1 MKRNYGRL
9 IFTLLYYPLL
19 PDNEDEEDD
28 MSLERRLTG
37 MPVGLKNL
45 GNTCYVN
52 SFLQIWFHNVPFR
65 EALYKWDPGH
75 DPLESEN
82 ETLLEAEHYRPKGK
96 VARYEMSSESTNH
109 KQTSFFSRQS
119 KLRISFMSKQTFFFI
134 FVIL

>member
-1 MKRNYGRL
+1 
-9 IFTLLYYPLL
+9 
-19 PDNEDEEDD
+19 
-28 MSLERRLTG
+28 

-65 EALYKWDPGH
+65 EALYKWDPEH
-75 DPLESEN
+75 DPHESEN

-109 KQTSFFSRQS
+109 KQTSFFENKFYVSTNLFLYSWLYDVIRTNIRIRTYITYNANLSRFQ
-119 KLRISFMSKQTFFFI
+119 IITY
-134 FVIL
+134 

>member
-1 MKRNYGRL
+1 
-9 IFTLLYYPLL
+9 
-19 PDNEDEEDD
+19 
-28 MSLERRLTG
+28 

-65 EALYKWDPGH
+65 EALYKWSPEH

-96 VARYEMSSESTNH
+96 VARYEKFRLLSNSIMAMENSVGET
-109 KQTSFFSRQS
+109 
-119 KLRISFMSKQTFFFI
+119 
-134 FVIL
+134 

>member
-1 MKRNYGRL
+1 L
-9 IFTLLYYPLL
+9 LLYYITYPLS

-65 EALYKWDPGH
+65 EALYKWDPDH

-109 KQTSFFSRQS
+109 KQTSFLFQ
-119 KLRISFMSKQTFFFI
+119 
-134 FVIL
+134 

>member
-1 MKRNYGRL
+1 
-9 IFTLLYYPLL
+9 
-19 PDNEDEEDD
+19 
-28 MSLERRLTG
+28 

-109 KQTSFFSRQS
+109 KQMSFFFQQAIKVEDNFNASTN
-119 KLRISFMSKQTFFFI
+119 TFFFNSRV
-134 FVIL
+134 FMT

>member
-1 MKRNYGRL
+1 MQNFEYF
-9 IFTLLYYPLL
+9 FTV
-19 PDNEDEEDD
+19 NEDEEDD

-65 EALYKWDPGH
+65 EALYKWDPGR

-82 ETLLEAEHYRPKGK
+82 ETLLEAENYRPKGK
-96 VARYEMSSESTNH
+96 VAR
-109 KQTSFFSRQS
+109 
-119 KLRISFMSKQTFFFI
+119 
-134 FVIL
+134 

>member
-1 MKRNYGRL
+1 
-9 IFTLLYYPLL
+9 
-19 PDNEDEEDD
+19 

-65 EALYKWDPGH
+65 EALYKWDPEH
-75 DPLESEN
+75 DPHESEN

-109 KQTSFFSRQS
+109 NQTSFFFSRQS
-119 KLRISFMSKQTFFFI
+119 KLRIGFVSAQTFFV
-134 FVIL
+134 FVTL